1 MKLKILRCFP
11 RLARSCIKS
20 CGANSMSLHIVFIF
34 INKLEPQMVKYMGNS
49 FLPGNMGSS
58 FGSLSFQLYKNVEL
72 ECV

>member
-1 MKLKILRCFP
+1 
-11 RLARSCIKS
+11 
-20 CGANSMSLHIVFIF
+20 
-34 INKLEPQMVKYMGNS
+34 MVKYMGNS